1 MMLRTMALL
10 VGWSLLQ
17 PSGYSLAQDLENF
30 PDAAL
35 TSEQWQRRVQDARRR
50 SEEFVAN
57 ARTQTA
63 DPAPSDKQDAEAAD
77 QRAMN
82 DPSLQ
87 RGDIIATSQGFLV
100 SSGATAK
107 SVSLVTSCQ
116 PHRRAS
122 RRDLSHR
129 SMLQGPI
136 QRGHKISVTAI
147 ARISLGAA

>member
-1 MMLRTMALL
+1 MCGRRYARTREVLVMMLRTMVLL

-35 TSEQWQRRVQDARRR
+35 TSEQWQQRVQDARRR
-50 SEEFVAN
+50 SEEFVAK

-63 DPAPSDKQDAEAAD
+63 DPAPSDKQDAEAAH

-87 RGDIIATSQGFLV
+87 RGDIIATSQGFFV
-100 SSGATAK
+100 FVGRDSEER
-107 SVSLVTSCQ
+107 Q
-116 PHRRAS
+116 P
-122 RRDLSHR
+122 RDFVPAPSPR
-129 SMLQGPI
+129 
-136 QRGHKISVTAI
+136 
-147 ARISLGAA
+147 